1 MCNRFSSFFVVS
13 LSGLMYIFCMFCVQI
28 EEKVVDSTTEKGD
41 NEEAIKTEKTTGEDD
56 SSIPKRGAALFGELE
71 GDDDE
76 VMSCVLEMITTL
88 VYSVLL
94 I

>member
-1 MCNRFSSFFVVS
+1 
-13 LSGLMYIFCMFCVQI
+13 MYIFCMFCVQI